1 MVPCAKQD
9 ALRSFSEGG
18 PLYYVYL
25 FERLSVRCERY
36 VGMTTDLKRRFRQH
50 NEGKSFHTAKF
61 GPWKLVSYI
70 AFTDRAKAEA
80 FEFYLKSGSGHAFAR
95 KRIW

>member
-9 ALRSFSEGG
+9 ALRSFSERE
-18 PLYYVYL
+18 PVYL
-25 FERLSVRCERY
+25 YLIESLSVRRGRY

-70 AFTDRAKAEA
+70 AFTDRATAEG

-95 KRIW
+95 KRLW